1 MPKAS
6 KTAKTSSPKLR
17 FRRFLPWLFL
27 LVALACLG
35 IAVWHFWPHRVAPP
49 RPKAGWPPEIEA
61 KRQTESERGLVYAGL
76 PRPAQK
82 DPTLS
87 VLRNT
92 GYVAGYSDSRQNPLW
107 VGYSLEGS
115 TKGPAGKR
123 PSKFETDLR
132 TQSKVRHDEFT
143 STGYDRGHLAPNAGI
158 AARLGF
164 EAQRETFLLSNI
176 VPMEPD
182 LNRRVWQKLER
193 LESDVWAPRFGK
205 VWILTGPVFD
215 DDRELLG
222 EVNDRDRSRSRVEI
236 PDAFY
241 KIVIDEDGQEVR
253 ALPFLI
259 PQAVRGTEAPRQF
272 LTSIDRIEQLTGL
285 DFLWALN
292 DPHEDAIEKL
302 IPANTW

>member
-1 MPKAS
+1 MSKAS
-6 KTAKTSSPKLR
+6 KVGKTSSPKSR
-17 FRRFLPWLFL
+17 FRRVLPWLFL
-27 LVALACLG
+27 LIALVCL
-35 IAVWHFWPHRVAPP
+35 AVGVRHFWPHRGAPP
-49 RPKAGWPPEIEA
+49 PSKGGWPPEIEA

-82 DPTLS
+82 DPTLTI
-87 VLRNT
+87 LRNQ
-92 GYVAGYSDSRQNPLW
+92 GYVAGYSDFRQNPLW

-115 TKGPAGKR
+115 AKGPAGKR
-123 PSKFETDLR
+123 PSKFETDPR
-132 TQSKVRHDEFT
+132 TQSRVRHEEFT

-164 EAQRETFLLSNI
+164 EAQKETFLLTNI

-215 DDRELLG
+215 DDRQLLG
-222 EVNDRDRSRSRVEI
+222 EANDRDRSRSRVEI

-241 KIVIDEDGQEVR
+241 KIVIDEDGRDVR
-253 ALPFLI
+253 VLPFLV
-259 PQAVRGTEAPRQF
+259 PQNVRGTETPRQF

-292 DPHEDAIEKL
+292 DPHEDAIEKMVPSN
-302 IPANTW
+302 IW